1 MNHFHHLYEINLD
14 SSYQKEGFSMSLNW
28 SFQRLVIVRS
38 QLYYTNAGATRG
50 TVVSIKVVK
59 YIQKCIYCM
68 YVFTILGYLP
78 KVYI

>member
-1 MNHFHHLYEINLD
+1 
-14 SSYQKEGFSMSLNW
+14 MSLNW

-68 YVFTILGYLP
+68 YVFTILAYVP
-78 KVYI
+78 KEYIYICTVYKSKLTKFIFKIG